1 MKKIEFGFLKKLSAA
16 FLPVCIM
23 IAGALAFA
31 SCSDDDD
38 NGNGGSSGG
47 ATTSINGKLLT
58 KVGDCNFVYDEKNR
72 LTKIYDYYDDFIEID
87 YSAGKAIMTEG
98 EEAKLSFTKN
108 GYISKISMSW
118 TDKDDDYSEKGS
130 GNISFT
136 YDGNGHLT
144 KVKMSSS
151 VSGVEDGEKYSES
164 YTDEYNFT
172 WSNGNMTKV
181 VENGVE
187 KYDGE
192 KEEYNSIYTYSYGST
207 DNAFRQYTKALVYPI
222 DDGDWEKIAYA
233 GLIGKSSAKLPSSV
247 TEEYSYK
254 GYNEPVDTDT
264 ENYNVSYTLN
274 DDGSVKSEYFGRST
288 VNYYYAA
295 TTAEAKAIENT
306 AFRAAKQSERKLSFR
321 SLFKHRRK

>member
-47 ATTSINGKLLT
+47 ATTAINGKLLT
-58 KVGDCNFVYDEKNR
+58 KVGDYNFVYDNKNR
-72 LTKIYDYYDDFIEID
+72 LTEIYNNYEKLFEID
-87 YSAGKAIMTEG
+87 YSNGKAIIEDE

-118 TDKDDDYSEKGS
+118 TDKDEDYSEKGNGS
-130 GNISFT
+130 ISLS

-144 KVKMSSS
+144 NIKMSSS
-151 VSGVEDGEKYSES
+151 ASGVDEGESFHES
-164 YTDEYNFT
+164 YSGEYNIT
-172 WSNGNMTKV
+172 WSNGNMVKV
-181 VENGVE
+181 VDKYVE

-192 KEEYNSIYTYSYGST
+192 KETYNTTYTLSYGST
-207 DNAFRQYTKALVYPI
+207 DNAFKQYTEALAYPLEI
-222 DDGDWEKIAYA
+222 DGLEYVTYA
-233 GLIGKSSAKLPSSV
+233 GLLGKSSAKLPSSI
-247 TEEYSYK
+247 EEVEIHKEYGEPENTSTYNYYS
-254 GYNEPVDTDT
+254 
-264 ENYNVSYTLN
+264 SYTLN
-274 DDGSVKSEYFGRST
+274 EDGSVKSEYFDRST

-295 TTAEAKAIENT
+295 TTAEAKAFDKT

>member
-118 TDKDDDYSEKGS
+118 TDKD
-130 GNISFT
+130 
-136 YDGNGHLT
+136 
-144 KVKMSSS
+144 
-151 VSGVEDGEKYSES
+151 
-164 YTDEYNFT
+164 
-172 WSNGNMTKV
+172 
-181 VENGVE
+181 
-187 KYDGE
+187 
-192 KEEYNSIYTYSYGST
+192 
-207 DNAFRQYTKALVYPI
+207 
-222 DDGDWEKIAYA
+222 
-233 GLIGKSSAKLPSSV
+233 
-247 TEEYSYK
+247 
-254 GYNEPVDTDT
+254 
-264 ENYNVSYTLN
+264 
-274 DDGSVKSEYFGRST
+274 
-288 VNYYYAA
+288 
-295 TTAEAKAIENT
+295 
-306 AFRAAKQSERKLSFR
+306 
-321 SLFKHRRK
+321 